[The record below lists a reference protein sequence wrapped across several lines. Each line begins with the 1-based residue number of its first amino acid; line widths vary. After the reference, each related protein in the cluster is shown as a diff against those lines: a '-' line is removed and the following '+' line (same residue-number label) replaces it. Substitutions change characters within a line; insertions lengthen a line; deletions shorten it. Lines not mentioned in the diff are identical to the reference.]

1 MLRLSPIE
9 AGLVYLPGTFL
20 LFAVAGATA
29 QLPGRIRP
37 GLLVVVGLA
46 LVAGGLALMTLAG
59 AHSSWTALLPGELVV
74 CVGTGLLN
82 PALAAVAMGS
92 VSEEQSGL
100 AAGVNDAFRQG
111 GIAVGVAAFG
121 ALVPAA
127 AALGHGSPEAYVAG
141 MHTALFVGTALAAA
155 GALASGALLTG
166 LRNKAPTGELVP
178 DPA

>member
-1 MLRLSPIE
+1 M
-9 AGLVYLPGTFL
+9 
-20 LFAVAGATA
+20 
-29 QLPGRIRP
+29 
-37 GLLVVVGLA
+37 
-46 LVAGGLALMTLAG
+46 VAGGLALMTLAG
-59 AHSSWTALLPGELVV
+59 ARSSWTALLPGELVV
-74 CVGTGLLN
+74 CFGTGLLN

-92 VSEEQSGL
+92 VSERESGL

-141 MHTALFVGTALAAA
+141 MHTALLVAAALAAA
-155 GALASGALLTG
+155 GTLASAVLLTG
-166 LRNKAPTGELVP
+166 LHTETATGELAF